1 MPAPTCV
8 LQKLFALDKW
18 QALNTLIDN
27 EQLLSSYNSGSLSY
41 AAYSCH

>member
-8 LQKLFALDKW
+8 LQNLFALDKW
-18 QALNTLIDN
+18 QALNTLNDD
-27 EQLLSSYNSGSLSY
+27 EQLLSSYNSASLLN